1 MHGDPLLQF
10 VTGASVMACLV
21 AVLFFARFWRRTREP
36 LFAWFAVAFGL
47 MGLNWQLLALS
58 DPSAEFRP
66 YLYLLRLAAYAM
78 IAAAVI
84 QKNRRRPRSDG
95 RS

>member
-1 MHGDPLLQF
+1 MLQF
-10 VTGASVMACLV
+10 VTGATVMACLV

-58 DPSAEFRP
+58 DPSDEFRP
-66 YLYLLRLAAYAM
+66 YLYLLRLAAYATI
-78 IAAAVI
+78 IAAVV
-84 QKNRRRPRSDG
+84 QKNRRKPRLDG

>member
-1 MHGDPLLQF
+1 MLQF
-10 VTGASVMACLV
+10 VTGATVMACLV
-21 AVLFFARFWRRTREP
+21 AVLFFARFWRHTREP

-47 MGLNWQLLALS
+47 MGLNWQLLALVGPT
-58 DPSAEFRP
+58 DEFRP

-78 IAAAVI
+78 IIAAVV
-84 QKNRRRPRSDG
+84 QKNRPKLRLGG

>member
-1 MHGDPLLQF
+1 MQF
-10 VTGASVMACLV
+10 VTGATVMACLV

-47 MGLNWQLLALS
+47 MGLHWGLLAWV
-58 DPSAEFRP
+58 DPADEFRP
-66 YLYLLRLAAYAM
+66 YLYLLRLAAYGM
-78 IAAAVI
+78 IIAAVA
-84 QKNRRRPRSDG
+84 QKNRRKPRLDG